1 MYLTPCERNSWSSLP
16 LLLSVK
22 WFSVLPSAHTHA
34 RSPACACAC
43 VWAVF
48 VGLYEMCDNLLG
60 DMETQKHVSLREPIC
75 PFLNANL
82 YMLLGRWLIVS
93 SRSFFENRCCLY
105 KRSHLKIPENIPQSS
120 WNLKKKY
127 MKMLNGF
134 NDQIDFLLLEW
145 VFFF

>member
-120 WNLKKKY
+120 WNLKKKIHENAQWFQWPNWFSAAW
-127 MKMLNGF
+127 MS
-134 NDQIDFLLLEW
+134 
-145 VFFF
+145 FFF